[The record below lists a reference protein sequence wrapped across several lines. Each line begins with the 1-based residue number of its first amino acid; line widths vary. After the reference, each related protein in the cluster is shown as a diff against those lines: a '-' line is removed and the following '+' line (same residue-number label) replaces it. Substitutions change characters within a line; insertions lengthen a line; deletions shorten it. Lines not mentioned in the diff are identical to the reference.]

1 MKFLKILRFP
11 INYRDYKG
19 TLLNVYWKSIERL
32 FNVLSL
38 QIERGLIKISQN
50 YLNIFIYIRKKDL
63 RKKRNRK
70 TERKNQRKIE
80 RQSKDKN
87 IYSHPP
93 PFILYYIYSIFNS
106 ITKY

>member
-1 MKFLKILRFP
+1 M
-11 INYRDYKG
+11 
-19 TLLNVYWKSIERL
+19 
-32 FNVLSL
+32 
-38 QIERGLIKISQN
+38 
-50 YLNIFIYIRKKDL
+50 RKKDL

-80 RQSKDKN
+80 RQSKDKK

-93 PFILYYIYSIFNS
+93 PFILYYIYSIFNG

>member
-1 MKFLKILRFP
+1 M
-11 INYRDYKG
+11 Y
-19 TLLNVYWKSIERL
+19 IERL

-38 QIERGLIKISQN
+38 QIERRFNKD
-50 YLNIFIYIRKKDL
+50 YLNIFIYIRKKNL

-93 PFILYYIYSIFNS
+93 PFILYYIYSIFNT
-106 ITKY
+106 IE

>member
-1 MKFLKILRFP
+1 M
-11 INYRDYKG
+11 
-19 TLLNVYWKSIERL
+19 
-32 FNVLSL
+32 
-38 QIERGLIKISQN
+38 
-50 YLNIFIYIRKKDL
+50 RKKDL

-80 RQSKDKN
+80 RQSKEKN

>member
-1 MKFLKILRFP
+1 M
-11 INYRDYKG
+11 Y
-19 TLLNVYWKSIERL
+19 IERL

-38 QIERGLIKISQN
+38 QIERRFNKD
-50 YLNIFIYIRKKDL
+50 YLKLFKYFIYIRKKEL

-93 PFILYYIYSIFNS
+93 PFILYYICSIFNS

>member
-1 MKFLKILRFP
+1 M
-11 INYRDYKG
+11 
-19 TLLNVYWKSIERL
+19 IERL

-38 QIERGLIKISQN
+38 QIERRFNKDYLIKN
-50 YLNIFIYIRKKDL
+50 VLYIRKKEV

>member
-1 MKFLKILRFP
+1 MFFHYRLK
-11 INYRDYKG
+11 
-19 TLLNVYWKSIERL
+19 E
-32 FNVLSL
+32 
-38 QIERGLIKISQN
+38 GLIKN
-50 YLNIFIYIRKKDL
+50 VLYIRKKEL

-70 TERKNQRKIE
+70 KERKNQRKIE

-93 PFILYYIYSIFNS
+93 PFILYYIYSIFNG

>member
-1 MKFLKILRFP
+1 MF
-11 INYRDYKG
+11 
-19 TLLNVYWKSIERL
+19 IERWL
-32 FNVLSL
+32 KDYSMFFHYRLK
-38 QIERGLIKISQN
+38 EGLIKIIQN
-50 YLNIFIYIRKKDL
+50 YLNIVLYIRKKEL

-93 PFILYYIYSIFNS
+93 PFILYYIYSIFNG
-106 ITKY
+106 IDNTKGKLICLT